1 MELTSHAR
9 RSSLLLAV
17 TAAVSLAVLAA
28 CAPLRSVVATT
39 EGVMSTLAPA
49 PPGRR
54 VLAGVEGVCTASSIN
69 WIVPVTDGVVL
80 VDAGFDET
88 GAILQRALHGRRV
101 LAVLLTH
108 AHPDHRA
115 AAHLFNAPVYL
126 GAADVPLLEGRYR
139 YRAVLAGL
147 GAAIGIAPQPRTVIP
162 VKDGDVLSIG
172 GRTFAAVALP
182 GHTPGSTGWL
192 TGELLFSGDAILSP
206 NGDGIY
212 PAPDSV
218 TEDMRQAYDSMR
230 KLERLP
236 VTTLLDAH
244 FGTLHDPKR
253 FLRAAIARS
262 DNEDTLYDHPAPRPV
277 GCGEP

>member
-1 MELTSHAR
+1 MHAR
-9 RSSLLLAV
+9 RIPVVFTLSV
-17 TAAVSLAVLAA
+17 AVSLIALAA
-28 CAPLRSVVATT
+28 CAPVRSVVAAS
-39 EGVMSTLAPA
+39 EGMAGRLAPA
-49 PPGRR
+49 PPERR
-54 VLAGVEGVCTASSIN
+54 VLDGVEGVCTATSIN

-80 VDAGFDET
+80 VDAGFDES
-88 GAILQRALHGRRV
+88 GAVLQRALHGRRV

-115 AAHLFNAPVYL
+115 AAHLFSAPVYL
-126 GAADVPLLEGRYR
+126 GEDDVPLLEGRYH

-147 GAAIGIAPQPRTVIP
+147 GAAIGIAPRPRTVIP

-172 GRTFAAVALP
+172 GRTFTAVALP

-218 TEDMRQAYDSMR
+218 TEDMRLAYDSMR

-244 FGTLHDPKR
+244 FGKLHDPKR

-262 DNEDTLYDHPAPRPV
+262 DNEETLYDHPAPRPV